1 MHKGCRERC
10 LRCITNETIA
20 KRRPLVTAARDLLYD
35 APERR
40 AASAGLGRSK
50 FLCVVDTR
58 GSNGWVHGC
67 MDNRQ
72 RGACTGDVAD
82 GMHSFEIPMTEF
94 GDVVLLKFGL
104 EAELEGGVNM
114 PRSVF

>member
-1 MHKGCRERC
+1 M
-10 LRCITNETIA
+10 
-20 KRRPLVTAARDLLYD
+20 
-35 APERR
+35 
-40 AASAGLGRSK
+40 
-50 FLCVVDTR
+50 
-58 GSNGWVHGC
+58 
-67 MDNRQ
+67 
-72 RGACTGDVAD
+72 VAD